1 MRESVY
7 FPFFKS
13 PDERHVSRC
22 PQTLVERVNIGFRAS
37 ESYFWDAASSSIG
50 SLVGRSQR
58 LILIPLHAC
67 PYSIPTSR
75 SRELHPQPDV
85 QLADSELRRENRSP
99 RAKSKRPEM
108 SEMVV
113 RGRGESGACVGVVHF
128 ERESTRAR
136 KGSRS
141 HSNQSMY
148 VPDVR
153 EVGDRCR
160 DFVMPLTPHPI
171 TCVRKCRAAILNLEH
186 VRLVVLCTLT
196 STRMRHP
203 TNLDVEN
210 QNSQ

>member
-1 MRESVY
+1 
-7 FPFFKS
+7 
-13 PDERHVSRC
+13 
-22 PQTLVERVNIGFRAS
+22 
-37 ESYFWDAASSSIG
+37 
-50 SLVGRSQR
+50 
-58 LILIPLHAC
+58 
-67 PYSIPTSR
+67 
-75 SRELHPQPDV
+75 
-85 QLADSELRRENRSP
+85 
-99 RAKSKRPEM
+99 M

-160 DFVMPLTPHPI
+160 DFVIALTPHPI
-171 TCVRKCRAAILNLEH
+171 TCVRKCRAAILNLDH
-186 VRLVVLCTLT
+186 APVVVLCTLT

-210 QNSQ
+210 QNSQLGPHRLGEGGDDHKERWFGKARTIGAKLKSQSRGVLNPPFQIETIDGPARRRPIPCRRLHGLGLRFRLRDGAGKP